1 MDSVIQHGS
10 SSGYIHDGPDFLIA
24 QQHLQAVADMLAS
37 TTFQTSQPADLLT
50 KPGTAASLDLYGDL
64 LSGVGTC
71 PQTRQLFPGI
81 GA

>member
-1 MDSVIQHGS
+1 MHHRINIFNLSLPINMDYVYQHGS
-10 SSGYIHDGPDFLIA
+10 SSGVGTA
-24 QQHLQAVADMLAS
+24 
-37 TTFQTSQPADLLT
+37 SQPADLLT
-50 KPGTAASLDLYGDL
+50 KPGNAASLELYGDL